1 MARGLVTRL
10 VLLLPLALAVG
21 CGADKPAEEPGTA
34 AAAAGQ
40 GQDGKAVPALQRYQ
54 LGGDFTLT
62 DQDGQPFQLSQ
73 LRGKTVLLFF
83 GYTLCPDA
91 CPTTLS
97 KLARVYSLLGPAAE
111 EEVVTVFVS
120 VDSGRDKPEKMKE
133 YLEYFDITAVGLSGS
148 KEQIDPI
155 VAQYGARYEFTDSG
169 SAAGYL
175 VNHSTDL
182 YLIDPQGDV
191 RYVFK
196 HKDPPDVMVPVI
208 QQLLPAKT

>member
-1 MARGLVTRL
+1 MARAARL
-10 VLLLPLALAVG
+10 ALLLLLALVSG
-21 CGADKPAEEPGTA
+21 CGGDTPAAEERSA
-34 AAAAGQ
+34 
-40 GQDGKAVPALQRYQ
+40 PALQRYE

-62 DQDGQPFQLSQ
+62 DQNGQPFQLSR

-97 KLARVYSLLGPAAE
+97 KLARVYSLLGPAAKD
-111 EEVVTVFVS
+111 EVVTVFVS
-120 VDSGRDKPEKMKE
+120 VDHGRDKPEKMKE
-133 YLEYFDITAVGLSGS
+133 YLEYFDINAVGLSGS
-148 KEQIDPI
+148 KEQIDRI

-182 YLIDPQGDV
+182 YLIDPRGDV
-191 RYVFK
+191 RHVFQ
-196 HKDPPDVMVPVI
+196 HKDPPDLLVPVI
-208 QQLLPAKT
+208 RQALPART

>member
-1 MARGLVTRL
+1 MARATCL
-10 VLLLPLALAVG
+10 VLLLLLALVPAVG
-21 CGADKPAEEPGTA
+21 CGGGSPAPEEQDA

-40 GQDGKAVPALQRYQ
+40 GQDGQAAPALQRYQ

-62 DQDGQPFQLSQ
+62 DQNGQPFQLSQ

-97 KLARVYSLLGPAAE
+97 KLARVYSLLGPEAE
-111 EEVVTVFVS
+111 DQVVTVFVS
-120 VDSGRDKPEKMKE
+120 VDHGRDKPAKMKE
-133 YLEYFDITAVGLSGS
+133 YLEYFDINAVGLSGT

-196 HKDPPDVMVPVI
+196 HKDPPDTIVPVI
-208 QQLLPAKT
+208 RQALPAKT

>member
-1 MARGLVTRL
+1 MALATRL
-10 VLLLPLALAVG
+10 VFLLLLALVPFAG
-21 CGADKPAEEPGTA
+21 CGGEASAPAERD

-40 GQDGKAVPALQRYQ
+40 GQDGKAAPALQSYQ

-62 DQDGQPFQLSQ
+62 DQNGQPFQLSQ

-97 KLARVYSLLGPAAE
+97 KLARVYSLLGPEAE
-111 EEVVTVFVS
+111 EQVVTVFVS
-120 VDSGRDKPEKMKE
+120 VDHGRDKPAKMKE
-133 YLEYFDITAVGLSGS
+133 YLEYFDINAVGLSGT

-196 HKDPPDVMVPVI
+196 HKDPPDVIVPVI
-208 QQLLPAKT
+208 RQALPART

>member
-1 MARGLVTRL
+1 MTRGLSALL
-10 VLLLPLALAVG
+10 VLLLALVG
-21 CGADKPAEEPGTA
+21 CGGNPPETPQETAKSAAPAGPA
-34 AAAAGQ
+34 
-40 GQDGKAVPALQRYQ
+40 QDGKAVPALQRYQ

-62 DQDGQPFQLSQ
+62 DQNGQPFHLSQ
-73 LRGKTVLLFF
+73 LQGKTVLLFF

-97 KLARVYSLLGPAAE
+97 KLARVYSMLGPEAKDD
-111 EEVVTVFVS
+111 VVTVFVS
-120 VDSGRDKPEKMKE
+120 VDSGRDNPQKMKE
-133 YLEYFDITAVGLSGS
+133 YLEYFDINAIGLSGT
-148 KEQIDPI
+148 KAQIDPI

-182 YLIDPQGDV
+182 YLIDAKGDV

-196 HKDPPDVMVPVI
+196 HKDPPDVLVPVI
-208 QQLLPAKT
+208 REALSQEA